1 MPDRPRILTTHTGSL
16 PRPADVEEVLQR
28 HARGEPIDEAAF
40 EARLP
45 SPTTEIARRQVE
57 TGLDV
62 VNDGE
67 VGKVS
72 YATYVADRME
82 GFGGEGKGRPMAD
95 LAEFPN
101 YTRRLFAGELAG
113 ARMNLACVGPVALR
127 DPDAVHRDIARLQAA
142 VSAVSP
148 APAGVFMTAA
158 SPGVIARFFENQH
171 YPTEEEYV
179 WAVARAMRPEYQA
192 IVEAGITLQIDA
204 PDLASARNTVYAGR
218 PLEDFRRGAAQ
229 AVEALNWALEG
240 LPPERMRIHVCWGN
254 YEGPHHRDVELRDM
268 VDIVLSA
275 RPAWIS
281 VEAANPRH
289 EHEWEVWSSVS
300 LPEGRGLIPGVID
313 STNNFIE
320 HPRVVAQRLL
330 RYTSV
335 VGPERVMAG
344 ADCGFA
350 TFAGVSQVDP
360 DIAWAKLGSLVE
372 GARIASQELET
383 VSA

>member
-1 MPDRPRILTTHTGSL
+1 MPDRRRILTTHTGSL
-16 PRPADVEEVLQR
+16 PRPADVQDVLQR
-28 HARGEPIDEAAF
+28 HSRGEPIDEAAF

-45 SPTTEIARRQVE
+45 GATAEIVERQVKA
-57 TGLDV
+57 GLDV
-62 VNDGE
+62 INDGE

-72 YATYVADRME
+72 YATYVADRLE

-95 LAEFPN
+95 LAEFPA
-101 YTRRLFAGELAG
+101 YMRRLFAGDLGA

-127 DPDAVHRDIARLQAA
+127 DPGAVGRDIARLQAA
-142 VSAVSP
+142 VAAASP

-158 SPGVIARFFENQH
+158 SPGVIARFFENQY

-179 WAVARAMRPEYQA
+179 WAVARAMRPEYRA
-192 IVEAGITLQIDA
+192 IVESGLMLQIDA

-240 LPPERMRIHVCWGN
+240 LPPEQLRIHVCWGN
-254 YEGPHHRDVELRDM
+254 YEGPHHRDVELREM

-289 EHEWEVWSSVS
+289 EHEWEVWSSVT

-313 STNNFIE
+313 STTNFIE

-330 RYTSV
+330 RYASA

-344 ADCGFA
+344 VDCGFA
-350 TFAGVSQVDP
+350 TFAGLSQVDP

-372 GARIASQELET
+372 GAAIASRELDPVVT
-383 VSA
+383 